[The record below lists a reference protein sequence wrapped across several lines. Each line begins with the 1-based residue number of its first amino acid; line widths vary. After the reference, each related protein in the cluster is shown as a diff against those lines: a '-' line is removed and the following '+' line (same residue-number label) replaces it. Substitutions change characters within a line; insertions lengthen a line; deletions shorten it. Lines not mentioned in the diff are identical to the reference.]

1 MPKASAYF
9 VVDNL
14 NGKHDVKELKRELD
28 TFRGVISVSVSDK
41 NNVVAVDFDN
51 TGVMQ
56 SQLKNKIEK
65 LGYNVSR
72 TRTETHIM

>member
-14 NGKHDVKELKRELD
+14 KGKHDVKELKRELD
-28 TFRGVISVSVSDK
+28 TFRGVMSVSVSDK
-41 NNVVAVDFDN
+41 SNVVAVDFDN

-65 LGYNVSR
+65 LGYNISR
-72 TRTETHIM
+72 SRTETHIM

>member
-41 NNVVAVDFDN
+41 SNVVAVDFDN

-65 LGYNVSR
+65 LGYNISR
-72 TRTETHIM
+72 SRTETHIM